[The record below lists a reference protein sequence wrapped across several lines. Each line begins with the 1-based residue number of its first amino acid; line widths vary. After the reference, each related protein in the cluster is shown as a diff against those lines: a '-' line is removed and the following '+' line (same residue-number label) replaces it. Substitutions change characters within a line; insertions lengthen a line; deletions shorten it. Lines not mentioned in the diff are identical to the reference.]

1 MILIETSAWI
11 DYLRAAP
18 TEARVAVRELLRSDA
33 DVRITEPIIMELIA
47 GSKGK
52 EAVIEQLVNG
62 LPLVP
67 LDAALDF
74 RAAGE
79 LFRASRA
86 NGHPIRSLVD
96 CLIAAIAIRHGATL
110 LHKDRD
116 FVFLAEIS
124 PLRLHPIPAG

>member
-18 TEARVAVRELLRSDA
+18 TPVRVTVRELLGSDA
-33 DVRITEPIIMELIA
+33 DVRITEPIMMELIA
-47 GSKGK
+47 GSTRNEVAV
-52 EAVIEQLVNG
+52 EALVNG
-62 LPLVP
+62 LPLLP
-67 LDAALDF
+67 IDPALDF
-74 RAAGE
+74 RAAGD

-86 NGHPIRSLVD
+86 NGHPIRSLLD

-116 FVFLAEIS
+116 FDFLAEIS
-124 PLRLHPIPAG
+124 PLKLHGA